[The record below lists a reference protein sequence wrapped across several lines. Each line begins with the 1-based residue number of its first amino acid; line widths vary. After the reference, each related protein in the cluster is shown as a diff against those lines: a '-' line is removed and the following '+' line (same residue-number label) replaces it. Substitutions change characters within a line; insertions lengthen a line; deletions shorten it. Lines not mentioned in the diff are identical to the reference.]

1 MKALHCAEHTELKFV
16 GSSCKALQAPFAW
29 CIPNLSLLQ
38 SKSCR
43 AVVYFILFYF
53 VLMHVYTTLNKG
65 LDAVEGFDVSWNENS
80 A

>member
-1 MKALHCAEHTELKFV
+1 MW
-16 GSSCKALQAPFAW
+16 SSQNQTAGLLGVAAKPCTLPLRDASQTSA
-29 CIPNLSLLQ
+29 SYLQ

-65 LDAVEGFDVSWNENS
+65 LSAVEGFGVGWNENS